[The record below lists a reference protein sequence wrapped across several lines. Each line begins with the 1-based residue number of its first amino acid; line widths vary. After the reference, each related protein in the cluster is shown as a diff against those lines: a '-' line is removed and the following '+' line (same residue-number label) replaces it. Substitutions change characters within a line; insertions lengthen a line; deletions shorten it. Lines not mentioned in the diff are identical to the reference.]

1 MINCKVNVREIV
13 KCGGMKMAIKYL
25 PRIIDNDLEKYLQM
39 IGAILI
45 VGPKWCGKTTTAQQ
59 YAKSVLKLQSKKD
72 YKSNMMW
79 ADIDPSRLLKGEKPR
94 LIDEWQIAPILW
106 DSVRTSVDES
116 EEYGLYI
123 LTGSTVVNE
132 ENIMHSGTGRILRL
146 LMRPM
151 SLFESGESNGQIPIM
166 DLFDNPH
173 MDINDYESELTIDDL
188 IFAAC
193 RGGWPDSLNQKTREG
208 KLFVAY
214 NYLENICNT
223 DASLVD
229 GVKRDPDRVR
239 LLLRSIARNNSTL
252 AKDQTIIDDMKANF
266 MDISRPTYYSYID
279 ALKRLFVI
287 EDNYGWSPNIR
298 SKSAIRSGNK
308 KVFIDPS
315 IAVAAL
321 NASPESMEKDL
332 NTFGFIFEN
341 LCIRDINV
349 YTNSYG
355 GKVSYYRDSS
365 NLEVDCVI
373 HLRDGRYA
381 LIECKLGSDEIEKGA
396 KNLLKIN
403 TLIEKNDK
411 LDNPTFLAIIT
422 GGKYA
427 YTRQDGV
434 KVIPIGC
441 LR

>member
-1 MINCKVNVREIV
+1 MSV
-13 KCGGMKMAIKYL
+13 KYL
-25 PRIIDNDLEKYLQM
+25 PRILDDDLEKYLTM

-45 VGPKWCGKTTTAQQ
+45 VGPKWCGKTTTAEQHSR
-59 YAKSVLKLQSKKD
+59 SVLKLQDKD
-72 YKSNMMW
+72 NYKSNMMW
-79 ADIDPSRLLKGEKPR
+79 ADIEPSRLLKGDKPR
-94 LIDEWQIAPILW
+94 LIDEWQVAPVLW

-116 EEYGLYI
+116 EGYGLYI
-123 LTGSTVVNE
+123 LTGSTVVDE
-132 ENIMHSGTGRILRL
+132 DSIMHSGTGRIHRL

-151 SLFESGESNGQIPIM
+151 SLYESGESNGQISIM
-166 DLFDNPH
+166 DLFNNP
-173 MDINDYESELTIDDL
+173 DININDCESDLTMDDL

-193 RGGWPDSLNQKTREG
+193 RGGWPDSINQKTREG
-208 KLFVAY
+208 KLFVVY
-214 NYLENICNT
+214 SYLENICNT
-223 DASLVD
+223 DVSAVD

-239 LLLRSIARNNSTL
+239 LLLRSLARNNSTL
-252 AKDQTIIDDMKANF
+252 AKDQTIIDYMNANF

-287 EDNYGWSPNIR
+287 EDLRGWTPNIR

-321 NASPESMEKDL
+321 NSNPESMENDL

-341 LCIRDINV
+341 LCIRDLSV

-355 GKVSYYRDSS
+355 GKISYYHDKSG
-365 NLEVDCVI
+365 LEVDCVV

-381 LIECKLGSDEIEKGA
+381 LIECKLGNNGIDEGA
-396 KNLLKIN
+396 KNLIKIKN
-403 TLIEKNDK
+403 MIEKNDR
-411 LDNPTFLAIIT
+411 LDNPTFLAVLT

-427 YTRQDGV
+427 YTRNDGV
-434 KVIPIGC
+434 KVIPIDC